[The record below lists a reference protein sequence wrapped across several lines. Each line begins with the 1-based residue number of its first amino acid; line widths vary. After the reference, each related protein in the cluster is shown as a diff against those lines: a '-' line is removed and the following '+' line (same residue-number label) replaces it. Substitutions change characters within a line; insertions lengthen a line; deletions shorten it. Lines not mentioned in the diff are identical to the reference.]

1 MMSESEDMQ
10 DNNQWLYA
18 WSEENLIERRCCQVW
33 WFRSYFLS
41 IRWSSCYEIKDSSWI
56 NS

>member
-10 DNNQWLYA
+10 DNNQWLYS

-33 WFRSYFLS
+33 WFRSHFLS